1 MTRLT
6 CAVTSSE
13 QRLRLSACLRLTIRF
28 GVLAALAALLL
39 ACNRSD
45 DQSNLPR
52 YFDALATHVATLD
65 SVHSNERS
73 AARPTADAAADEAR
87 FRAFAA
93 ALDALRPPSPAEDA
107 HHDLVVASRNLADD
121 AGRDAAGA
129 GASIAT
135 ASATTAAVSSRATS
149 DVREWERACHVLQDL
164 ATARRIDVD
173 LRCATALDGR

>member
-1 MTRLT
+1 MRLG
-6 CAVTSSE
+6 AM
-13 QRLRLSACLRLTIRF
+13 QLTVF
-28 GVLAALAALLL
+28 AVLATLLL

-45 DQSNLPR
+45 DESGLSR
-52 YFDALATHVATLD
+52 YFDALAAGVATLD
-65 SVHSNERS
+65 SAVSGTVPP
-73 AARPTADAAADEAR
+73 ARATAGPTDEAR
-87 FRAFAA
+87 LREFAA
-93 ALDALRPPSPAEDA
+93 VLDALRPPSPAEDA